1 MAHYQT
7 PRPAPQAKPK
17 PLTEEE
23 RKNKILQFL
32 AQKREAFAI
41 NILNGLCHNLK
52 DNTPMDVQEDVVD
65 IAVKMADKL
74 MEKLYPMPETPEENK
89 EESK

>member
-1 MAHYQT
+1 MAYYQT
-7 PRPAPQAKPK
+7 PRPAPQAKPM

-52 DNTPMDVQEDVVD
+52 DNTPVEMDMDVVD
-65 IAVKMADKL
+65 LAVKMADKL
-74 MEKLYPMPETPEENK
+74 METLYPMPEESKK

>member
-1 MAHYQT
+1 M
-7 PRPAPQAKPK
+7 

-52 DNTPMDVQEDVVD
+52 DNTPVEMDMDVVD
-65 IAVKMADKL
+65 LAVKMADKL
-74 MEKLYPMPETPEENK
+74 METLYPMPEESKK